1 MTDTPAAETAAEDT
15 TATEAPAAAPAAQED
30 VDWKT
35 KAREWEKR
43 AKANADAAKRLQ
55 QIEDANKTEAQRA
68 ADELARLRA
77 DADDARSQLLR
88 HEVAADLGVPPK
100 LVRFL
105 TGTAREDVEASA
117 RDLLEAIRSE
127 PAAAPP
133 ARPTESVRRVT
144 NGGPPATQ
152 DAEQW
157 FRSLAGR

>member
-1 MTDTPAAETAAEDT
+1 MTDTPAAETAAEDP
-15 TATEAPAAAPAAQED
+15 TAAEAPAAPAAQED
-30 VDWKT
+30 VDWKS

-117 RDLLEAIRSE
+117 RDLLEAIRVE

-133 ARPTESVRRVT
+133 ARPTESVRRVA
-144 NGGPPATQ
+144 NGGQAATQ